1 MNYLPNR
8 AYSRRQLLALTGA
21 CSAGAILAG
30 CIAPP
35 IAAPTGTLAHAV
47 ETKMAMTK
55 GDNEMNT
62 YVLIHGSWH
71 GAWCWHKVVPLLEQ
85 AGHKAIAID
94 LPGHGRDWTAPGEV
108 TMQSYVD
115 SVVKVLD
122 EQSEPVILVGHSRG
136 GIVISQV
143 AEARPEKIKTL
154 VYLAAF
160 LIPNGEPMIATALSD
175 TDSLIVANLN
185 LNEAEGWHMLKE
197 EAFLEAL
204 YGDCSAEDLALAR
217 ALLTPEPNAPVGTP
231 LQLSEANF
239 GRIPRVYIE
248 TLQDK
253 GVTPGLQKQMY
264 TTTPCQQVL
273 SLNTSHSPFLS
284 APQSLVEHL
293 LMAAEVTATAGM
305 ARVGL

>member
-1 MNYLPNR
+1 MNNPTSR
-8 AYSRRQLLALTGA
+8 PYSRRQMLKLVGVG
-21 CSAGAILAG
+21 SAGMLLAG

-35 IAAPTGTLAHAV
+35 SATHQTHQTDNNHKLSEV
-47 ETKMAMTK
+47 TK
-55 GDNEMNT
+55 GEKRMNT
-62 YVLIHGSWH
+62 YVFIHGSWH
-71 GAWCWHKVVPLLEQ
+71 GAWCWYKIVPLLEA

-94 LPGHGRDWTAPGEV
+94 LPGHGRDWTAAGDV

-122 EQSEPVILVGHSRG
+122 EQAEPVILVGHSRG
-136 GIVISQV
+136 GIVISQT
-143 AEARPEKIKTL
+143 AEARPDKIKVL

-160 LIPNGEPMIATALSD
+160 LIPNGEPMIQTALSD
-175 TDSLIVANLN
+175 SESLIVANLN
-185 LNEAEGWHMLKE
+185 LNEAAGWHMLKE
-197 EAFLEAL
+197 EAFKDAL

-217 ALLTPEPNAPVGTP
+217 SLLTPEPNAPVGTP
-231 LQLSEANF
+231 LQLSESNF

-253 GVTPGLQKQMY
+253 GVTPGVQKKMY
-264 TTTPCQQVL
+264 TATPCQQVL

-293 LMAAEVTATAGM
+293 LTAAEVGSSANVT
-305 ARVGL
+305 RLGL